1 MSVGRR
7 RRGLLLLLAAL
18 VACGSPGANGLSPA
32 DSALLRDR
40 ATRLTV
46 ALDTT
51 MAGALDAPMA
61 RWLLPASL
69 AELSGMALTRD
80 GRLLVHGDERGQVS
94 EIDFRTGRVIKTFSV
109 GSPTVLADFEGITV
123 VGDTIILL
131 TSRGV
136 LYAFP
141 EGMDGEVVTPTI
153 RKTGLTETC
162 REFEGVAHEV
172 ATRSLILACKQARE
186 EGRKGAV
193 VLYRLSLDASGD
205 MPAAVQVITPTIEI
219 DGAEGGAGF
228 HAADVTSDPLTGHLL
243 LVAAQEKAFLEVTA
257 TGTIHRARPLPS
269 GHEQPE
275 SLALTADGILIVG
288 DEAGKGPAT
297 ITLYRWR

>member
-1 MSVGRR
+1 MSVR
-7 RRGLLLLLAAL
+7 RRGLLLLLAAS
-18 VACGSPGANGLSPA
+18 VGCGSSGFDGLSPA
-32 DSALLRDR
+32 DSTLLHDR
-40 ATRLTV
+40 ATRLAV

-51 MAGALDAPMA
+51 TAASMDAPIA

-94 EIDFRTGRVIKTFSV
+94 EIDFRTGRVVKTFSV

-136 LYAFP
+136 LYAFA
-141 EGMDGEVVTPTI
+141 EGADGDVVTPSI
-153 RKTGLTETC
+153 RKTGLTDTC
-162 REFEGVAHEV
+162 REFEGLIHEV
-172 ATRSLILACKQARE
+172 ATRSLLLVCKQARA
-186 EGRKGAV
+186 EGLREMV
-193 VLYRLSLDASGD
+193 VLYRLPLNASAGD
-205 MPAAVQVITPTIEI
+205 SVAAQVVTAAVEI

-228 HAADVTSDPLTGHLL
+228 HAADGTSDPLTGRFL
-243 LVAAQEKAFLEVTA
+243 LVAAQEKALLEVTA
-257 TGTIHRARPLPS
+257 TGTIHFARPLPA

-275 SLALTADGILIVG
+275 SLALTTDGILIIG